1 MYFLA
6 LQMFSKL
13 SLLLRL
19 RMKKIRLYLQL
30 NKEIANRSLKQLKPQ
45 GLFFTFPSL
54 PGYSAA
60 GSVPRSGRGGRAFE
74 SPYPDYFF
82 KPD

>member
-30 NKEIANRSLKQLKPQ
+30 N
-45 GLFFTFPSL
+45 
-54 PGYSAA
+54 
-60 GSVPRSGRGGRAFE
+60 
-74 SPYPDYFF
+74 
-82 KPD
+82 